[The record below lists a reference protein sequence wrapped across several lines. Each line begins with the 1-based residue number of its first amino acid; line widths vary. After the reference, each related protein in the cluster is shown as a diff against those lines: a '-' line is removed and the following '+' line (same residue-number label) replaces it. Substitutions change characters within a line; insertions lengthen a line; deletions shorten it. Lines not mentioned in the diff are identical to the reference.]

1 MVEAGMAGSNQR
13 RFMISCLDM
22 GSSGDGGQSGVA
34 TANCVA
40 VHRNIERHDEG
51 LEYGFVNVFWDWD

>member
-1 MVEAGMAGSNQR
+1 
-13 RFMISCLDM
+13 MISCLDM
-22 GSSGDGGQSGVA
+22 GSSSDGGQSGVA